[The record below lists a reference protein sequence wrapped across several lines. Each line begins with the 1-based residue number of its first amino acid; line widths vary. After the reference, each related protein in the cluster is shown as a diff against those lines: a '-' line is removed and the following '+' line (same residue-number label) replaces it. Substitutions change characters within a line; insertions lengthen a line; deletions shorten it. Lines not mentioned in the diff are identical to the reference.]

1 MAEITQNLP
10 NKLATTLGCGWNN
23 LVINTS
29 TKEPTKTISDSLKLN
44 ISTIVGVFNYF
55 VIRCL
60 KTANTMK
67 KLIVFRNTIEKINSV
82 FGKRPN
88 ISLALNRQNLLEASS
103 FPAAPNDALFFYG
116 PLNPQSCTMYCPMI
130 NLLMVES

>member
-29 TKEPTKTISDSLKLN
+29 TKEPTKTISDPLKLN

-103 FPAAPNDALFFYG
+103 FPRG
-116 PLNPQSCTMYCPMI
+116 S
-130 NLLMVES
+130 

>member
-29 TKEPTKTISDSLKLN
+29 TKEPTKTISDPLKLN

-67 KLIVFRNTIEKINSV
+67 KLIVFKH
-82 FGKRPN
+82 
-88 ISLALNRQNLLEASS
+88 
-103 FPAAPNDALFFYG
+103 Y
-116 PLNPQSCTMYCPMI
+116 
-130 NLLMVES
+130 